1 MTLPGRAPPSSA
13 SAPPTRL
20 SGDSDILLSLFLA
33 LLLATTALD
42 GILEDLGVGGW
53 IAGVRLAALATG
65 VLAVWRDRTLAMLA
79 ALAAVA
85 AGAAVAV
92 AGEGGAAFRVAALAC
107 FGLICAALL
116 RQVFRPGRIT
126 VHRLLGAVA
135 VYVLL
140 AGLWGTAYQLLIAL
154 RPEALRGPAGPAS
167 AADAMWLSFVTLTT
181 TGYGDVLPASAAA
194 RSLAAIEGLTGV
206 LYPAILISRLV
217 SLVQVVQ
224 GGATGGAPAGGEEGE
239 VQGREG

>member
-1 MTLPGRAPPSSA
+1 MSAPTPTHPSSA
-13 SAPPTRL
+13 APTPPARHVGN
-20 SGDSDILLSLFLA
+20 GDVLLSVFLL

-53 IAGVRLAALATG
+53 VAAVRLATLVAG
-65 VLAVWRDRTLAMLA
+65 VLAVRRYRALAV
-79 ALAAVA
+79 LAAVA
-85 AGAAVAV
+85 AVAAGTGMAV
-92 AGEGGAAFRVAALAC
+92 AGERSALVRVAALAC
-107 FGLICAALL
+107 FAFTCAALL

-140 AGLWGTAYQLLIAL
+140 ADVWGTAYQLLIAL
-154 RPEALRGPAGPAS
+154 NAEAIRGPAGPAS
-167 AADAMWLSFVTLTT
+167 AADAMWLSFVTITT

-194 RSLAAIEGLTGV
+194 RSLAAIESLTGV

-217 SLVQVVQ
+217 SLVQGGAEAAAHGSENQ
-224 GGATGGAPAGGEEGE
+224 GGGQPA
-239 VQGREG
+239 